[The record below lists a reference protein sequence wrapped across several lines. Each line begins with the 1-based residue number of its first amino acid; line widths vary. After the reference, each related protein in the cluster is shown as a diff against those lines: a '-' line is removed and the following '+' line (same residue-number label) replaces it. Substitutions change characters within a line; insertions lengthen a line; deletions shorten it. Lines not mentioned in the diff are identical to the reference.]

1 METRRPVVLHLA
13 ARAEALGYDAFFVAE
28 GWGHDA
34 GVLLAEVATRT
45 DRITLGTGVLNVWG
59 RTPATIAMLATS
71 LAEASADRFLLG
83 LGAGSPPLAEGLHD
97 VEFIEP
103 VQRLAAVTRQVRRLL
118 NGQRIDATIERD
130 NRPLKL
136 AITPQRKIPIHL
148 AALGPQSV
156 RLAGELADGWAP
168 FLLPLTGFGPSL
180 GLLQEGAA
188 RRGSNRPL
196 PLIAPCVPAA
206 VSSDRAT
213 ALEIASWWVAFYLT
227 SMGPLYRETL
237 RRLGHGVA
245 VEQVLAANPTRGTFG
260 VPESARVLLDEL
272 TLWGDA
278 EHAGQGLARLV
289 CSRGAD
295 AHRRPSTR
303 TLRRGAR
310 LHPRSHVRLTPPTFP
325 KGRQAAMRRRS
336 TTTPSR
342 VALARRARVGLLVSS
357 LESVSSKSERQ
368 AAHAVVADYHDAQ
381 LGDLVAHVGE
391 AVDQYRAGTLNAFE
405 VDRVLFQYSRAA
417 KELWKF
423 CNYLQVDVAAAIISE
438 QAPRDWW
445 ERGAPG
451 EL

>member
-13 ARAEALGYDAFFVAE
+13 DRAEALGYDAFFVAE

-71 LAEASADRFLLG
+71 LAEASADRFVLG

-97 VEFIEP
+97 VEFTEP

-118 NGQRIDATIERD
+118 NGQRLDATIERD

-136 AITPQRKIPIHL
+136 AITPQREIPIHL

-156 RLAGELADGWAP
+156 RFAGELADGWAP

-180 GLLQEGAA
+180 VLLQEGAA

-206 VSSDRAT
+206 VSSDRAK

-278 EHAGQGLARLV
+278 EHAVQGLDRWYAA
-289 CSRGAD
+289 GAQM
-295 AHRRPSTR
+295 PTVV
-303 TLRRGAR
+303 LPPG
-310 LHPRSHVRLTPPTFP
+310 RSVEELDYILE
-325 KGRQAAMRRRS
+325 AMC
-336 TTTPSR
+336 
-342 VALARRARVGLLVSS
+342 G
-357 LESVSSKSERQ
+357 
-368 AAHAVVADYHDAQ
+368 
-381 LGDLVAHVGE
+381 
-391 AVDQYRAGTLNAFE
+391 
-405 VDRVLFQYSRAA
+405 
-417 KELWKF
+417 
-423 CNYLQVDVAAAIISE
+423 
-438 QAPRDWW
+438 
-445 ERGAPG
+445 
-451 EL
+451 